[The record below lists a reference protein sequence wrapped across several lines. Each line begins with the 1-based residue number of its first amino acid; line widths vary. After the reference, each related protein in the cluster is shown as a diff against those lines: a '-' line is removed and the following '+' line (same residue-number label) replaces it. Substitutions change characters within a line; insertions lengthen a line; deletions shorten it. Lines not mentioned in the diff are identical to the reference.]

1 MLVGG
6 AAGGEAVLQRG
17 GRLGVAELDPLRQS
31 VTPSHDKLK
40 IFQMILKKFE
50 CHFLSLLS

>member
-6 AAGGEAVLQRG
+6 AAGGEAVLQGG
-17 GRLGVAELDPLRQS
+17 GRLGVAELDSLRQS

>member
-31 VTPSHDKLK
+31 VTPSHDTECFVLALV
-40 IFQMILKKFE
+40 FQICKKV
-50 CHFLSLLS
+50 

>member
-17 GRLGVAELDPLRQS
+17 GRLGVAELDSLRQS
-31 VTPSHDKLK
+31 VIPSHVKD
-40 IFQMILKKFE
+40 
-50 CHFLSLLS
+50 LSDNSKEVYL

>member
-17 GRLGVAELDPLRQS
+17 GRLGVAELDSLRRS
-31 VTPSHDKLK
+31 VIPSHDRLK
-40 IFQMILKKFE
+40 IFQMII
-50 CHFLSLLS
+50 